1 MPSIQLLVGT
11 RKGVFTLSGSA
22 ARDSWSLEGP
32 FVAGLE
38 VNHAV
43 LDPRTGMSYATAN
56 DPWFGPVVRY
66 RVAGDETWVDARKSP
81 RFSGDPQPSVEGEEQ
96 VPWFARES
104 TVIERVWAIQPGPSD
119 QPGVMY
125 AGVAPAALF
134 SSRDGG
140 VTWQENE
147 ALSNHPTR
155 PTWVPGAGGMALHSI
170 VLDPANA
177 SRMWIAISS
186 AGVFRTED
194 GGKSWE
200 PTCQGI
206 RSEQAEFDPNIP
218 LYPEHGQCVHHV
230 EHAAGANDRLYA
242 QSHLGTYRSDNGGDS
257 WVDIT
262 PGLPSQFGLAM
273 TVHPHDP
280 ETAYVVP
287 LVGGEFR
294 CPPGGRLA
302 VWRTRDAGANWAPLS
317 NGLPEEN
324 AYMGVYRQ
332 SLCTDVMDPA
342 GIYFGTNTGQLY
354 ASADE
359 GESWKLITQ
368 NLPPIESVSAN
379 VLD

>member
-1 MPSIQLLVGT
+1 MTSIQLLVGT
-11 RKGVFTLSGSA
+11 RKGVFTLAGSA

-66 RVAGDETWVDARKSP
+66 RVEGDETWVDARKSP
-81 RFSGDPQPSVEGEEQ
+81 RFSGDPQPAGEGEEQ

-104 TVIERVWAIQPGPSD
+104 TLIERVWAIQPGPAD

-147 ALSNHPTR
+147 ALSSHPTR

-177 SRMWIAISS
+177 SRMWIAIRRRGCSAPRTVASHGSRRARAFAVNRRSS
-186 AGVFRTED
+186 TRT
-194 GGKSWE
+194 SRS
-200 PTCQGI
+200 I
-206 RSEQAEFDPNIP
+206 RSTDSVCITWNTPPARTT
-218 LYPEHGQCVHHV
+218 
-230 EHAAGANDRLYA
+230 ALYA

-262 PGLPSQFGLAM
+262 PGLPSQFGLVSRAAAS
-273 TVHPHDP
+273 TASSTYTHDWIRRSSRR
-280 ETAYVVP
+280 
-287 LVGGEFR
+287 G
-294 CPPGGRLA
+294 LA
-302 VWRTRDAGANWAPLS
+302 GS
-317 NGLPEEN
+317 G
-324 AYMGVYRQ
+324 
-332 SLCTDVMDPA
+332 S
-342 GIYFGTNTGQLY
+342 TGC
-354 ASADE
+354 ASC
-359 GESWKLITQ
+359 SR
-368 NLPPIESVSAN
+368 
-379 VLD
+379 